1 VIAQRDGFPALVR
14 QGHLLAATFHPEMTS
29 DTRVQ
34 QLFLE
39 MVRRHK
45 KVSKQSE

>member
-1 VIAQRDGFPALVR
+1 LLV
-14 QGHLLAATFHPEMTS
+14 ATFHPEMTS

-45 KVSKQSE
+45 KASGQSESSPAAHADPDHGTP